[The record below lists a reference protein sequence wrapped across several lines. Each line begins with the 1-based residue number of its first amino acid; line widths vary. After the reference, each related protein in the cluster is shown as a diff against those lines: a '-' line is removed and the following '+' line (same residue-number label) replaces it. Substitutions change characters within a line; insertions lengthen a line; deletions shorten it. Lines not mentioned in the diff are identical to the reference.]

1 MLAQQPTFQVAEV
14 EKESSHRSQQA
25 KIVDDVEEQ
34 KQDELTET
42 KVEQADTKAEQ
53 PEDKAQ
59 VLYDAESK
67 ENKVQIAFKVDQDWK
82 PSMKGSVV
90 EEEAAKPKK
99 AKTKQAIKRNM
110 STKQL
115 KHRKSKL
122 VTEVRDEIEHEPTE
136 FEMLFAH

>member
-42 KVEQADTKAEQ
+42 KVEQVDTKAEQ

-90 EEEAAKPKK
+90 EEEAAKPKR
-99 AKTKQAIKRNM
+99 AKTKQALKRDM
-110 STKQL
+110 SMQL

-122 VTEVRDEIEHEPTE
+122 IIEPRDETEHEPTE